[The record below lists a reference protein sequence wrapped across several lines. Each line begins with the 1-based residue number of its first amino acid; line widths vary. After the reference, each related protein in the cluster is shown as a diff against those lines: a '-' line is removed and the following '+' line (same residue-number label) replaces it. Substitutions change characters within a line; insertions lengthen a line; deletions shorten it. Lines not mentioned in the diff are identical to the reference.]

1 MLSTTNGCT
10 CFAINMNRDPKELWK
25 TCISCR
31 GRAKAI
37 YFCKSCGVGL
47 YNGNETEHMLCT
59 ACYYN
64 D

>member
-1 MLSTTNGCT
+1 
-10 CFAINMNRDPKELWK
+10 MNRDPKELWK